1 MKNQELLLACAVIS
15 IVSGVGATLA
25 TRAFEAGAV
34 RSSEPRASVTE
45 SSAAAPA
52 SDDSAAREIVEL
64 RRTNVALAERLSALE
79 ARLSDASSTRTPA
92 TPVVAESTSVAT
104 RAASDSPGAAALLD
118 PSFEVTPTFVAS
130 VGQALDTIKA
140 REDAEREAKRKEIQA
155 QRVEERVAKLQQDL
169 GLSSR
174 QATDLRTALIAQDD
188 KREALYSSVR
198 DGLADPRDM
207 RDSFRQLHEETSQ
220 TVQGILTPE
229 QFEGYVKSEDD
240 FGRRGPPDWGGGR
253 PPGGDFGFGRDSGR
267 DGGRPSGSRPQ

>member
-155 QRVEERVAKLQQDL
+155 QRVDTTVTTRL
-169 GLSSR
+169 GEWTEIGGTAS
-174 QATDLRTALIAQDD
+174 QATRDDRGIVAARSARATQSRRVWLKVEELR
-188 KREALYSSVR
+188 
-198 DGLADPRDM
+198 
-207 RDSFRQLHEETSQ
+207 
-220 TVQGILTPE
+220 
-229 QFEGYVKSEDD
+229 
-240 FGRRGPPDWGGGR
+240 
-253 PPGGDFGFGRDSGR
+253 
-267 DGGRPSGSRPQ
+267 